1 MDYLAKLFLSTVFVI
16 SGILL
21 FLHFFKPRKKYPAL
35 KKGDVA
41 PDFTLVDEE
50 GNERS
55 LHRLKGHRVVIYFF
69 PKADTPGCTQQA
81 CGIRDAYDIYKEKD
95 IKVFGISYDSPETL
109 KKFKEKY
116 HLPFTLLSDS
126 SKEVAQRYGAYKSAI
141 NALFPARITF
151 LVNEEG
157 KIVKII
163 ENVDVSTHAQDIISA
178 FGLGPQ

>member
-1 MDYLAKLFLSTVFVI
+1 MDSLVKIVLSVLLVA

-21 FLHFFKPRKKYPAL
+21 LFYFLKPRKKYPAL
-35 KKGDVA
+35 KEGDKA

-69 PKADTPGCTQQA
+69 PKSDTPGCTQQA
-81 CGIRDAYDIYKEKD
+81 CGIRDIYDVYKEKD
-95 IKVFGISYDSPETL
+95 IKVLGISYDSPQAL

-126 SKEVAQRYGAYKSAI
+126 SKEVAQRYGAYKSAL

-151 LVNEEG
+151 LIDEEG
-157 KIVKII
+157 KIIKII
-163 ENVDVSTHAQDIISA
+163 ENVNVTTHAQEILSA
-178 FGLGPQ
+178 FGIGPT